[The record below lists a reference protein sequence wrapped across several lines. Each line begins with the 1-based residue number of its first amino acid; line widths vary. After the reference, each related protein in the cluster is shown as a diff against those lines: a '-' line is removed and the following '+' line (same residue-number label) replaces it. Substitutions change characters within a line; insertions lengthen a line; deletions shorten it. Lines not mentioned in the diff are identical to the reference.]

1 MEDFPQSIA
10 TQLIDKHV
18 RQHRQLKLS
27 DQSDVVMMID
37 YINVLIFMFFFSRLG
52 IFLIRF
58 CLEK

>member
-27 DQSDVVMMID
+27 DQSDVVII
-37 YINVLIFMFFFSRLG
+37 INFEYLHLKSFFLIG
-52 IFLIRF
+52 IFSNGF

>member
-27 DQSDVVMMID
+27 DQSDVVLFFII
-37 YINVLIFMFFFSRLG
+37 INYNVFLIG

>member
-27 DQSDVVMMID
+27 DQSDVVMI
-37 YINVLIFMFFFSRLG
+37 INYSIELSDVIFFSRL
-52 IFLIRF
+52 
-58 CLEK
+58 

>member
-27 DQSDVVMMID
+27 DQSDVV
-37 YINVLIFMFFFSRLG
+37 LIEYRERNSFVYLH
-52 IFLIRF
+52 
-58 CLEK
+58 